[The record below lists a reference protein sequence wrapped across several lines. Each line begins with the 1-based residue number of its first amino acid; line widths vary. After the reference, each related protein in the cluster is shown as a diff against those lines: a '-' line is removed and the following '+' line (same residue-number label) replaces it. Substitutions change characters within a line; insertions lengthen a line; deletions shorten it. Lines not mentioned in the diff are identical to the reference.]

1 MYFAV
6 DLLTTVNLDFQSEYI
21 LLAMI
26 YDKEVYI
33 ICDITVNDKLI
44 TKTPFFTFDEELY
57 SATGVNVYMAPFQCV
72 NCFDSSTYPYKSMDL
87 CTGQLTHHL

>member
-44 TKTPFFTFDEELY
+44 TKTPFLPLMKNSIVQLVSTCTWHLF
-57 SATGVNVYMAPFQCV
+57 NV
-72 NCFDSSTYPYKSMDL
+72 
-87 CTGQLTHHL
+87 